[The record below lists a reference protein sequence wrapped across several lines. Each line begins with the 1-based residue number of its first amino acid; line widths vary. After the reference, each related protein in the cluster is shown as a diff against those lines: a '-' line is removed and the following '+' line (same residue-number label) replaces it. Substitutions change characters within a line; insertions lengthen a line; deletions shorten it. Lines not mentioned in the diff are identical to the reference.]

1 MSTAQD
7 PTIDPA
13 ASAGSLTLQCQ
24 FCLTWNRVAAERV
37 ADRPKC
43 GKCAKPMLLDRPFPL
58 TEDAFTRTV
67 AESTLP
73 VLVDFYA
80 DWCGPCKMMAP
91 FMDEIARE
99 YQGRALIAK
108 LDSDRAPRTSLQH
121 QVRGLPT
128 TVVFKAG
135 KEVARQVGAV
145 GKPQLTDLLRKAL

>member
-1 MSTAQD
+1 MSTAQH
-7 PTIDPA
+7 PTPDPA
-13 ASAGSLTLQCQ
+13 ASTGSLTLQCQ
-24 FCLTWNRVAAERV
+24 FCLTWNRVSADRV

-58 TEDAFTRTV
+58 TEDAFARTIG
-67 AESTLP
+67 ESTLP

-91 FMDEIARE
+91 FIDEMARE

-108 LDSDRAPRTSLQH
+108 LDSDRAPRTSQQH

-128 TVVFKAG
+128 TAVFRNG
-135 KEVARQVGAV
+135 KEVARQVGAI
-145 GKPQLTDLLRKAL
+145 GKPQLEELLRKAL